1 MSGGSLELLV
11 QGKGG
16 AALALPPVE
25 GGIRWETE
33 RRGSPGRL
41 TFTIAD
47 TGGLTLDEGAAV
59 RMRWNGQNVFY
70 GFLFTQKRGKDGLVS
85 CTAYDQLRYLKNKD
99 TYVYIGKT
107 ASELVSMLAADFHLQ
122 AGSLEDTG
130 FTIAQ
135 RAEDNKTLFDII
147 YNALDL
153 TLQNTGK
160 LFVLYD
166 DFGKISLKNI
176 ESMKLDVLIG
186 EETAED
192 FDYSSSI
199 DGETYDQIKLVYSN
213 KDAGKRD
220 VYLSKDT
227 GNINKWGVLQYFDT
241 LDEKEN
247 GQAKADALLKLY
259 NRALKNLAVKGAFG
273 DVRVRAGS
281 SVPVMLDLGG
291 GVKIS
296 NYMVVEK
303 ARHSFENGLHQMDL
317 TLRGAGFDA

>member
-1 MSGGSLELLV
+1 MSGDLELLV

-16 AALALPPVE
+16 GSLSSPPVE
-25 GGIRWETE
+25 GEIKWETE
-33 RRGSPGRL
+33 RRGVPGKL

-47 TGGLTLDEGAAV
+47 TGGLTLEEGAAV
-59 RMRWNGQNVFY
+59 RMRWKGQNVFY
-70 GFLFTQKRGKDGLVS
+70 GFLFSQKRSKDLLVS

-99 TYVYIGKT
+99 TYVYIGKS
-107 ASELVSMLAADFHLQ
+107 ASELIAMLAADFHLQ
-122 AGSLEDTG
+122 TGSLEDTG
-130 FTIAQ
+130 FKIAQ
-135 RAEDNKTLFDII
+135 RVEDNKTLFDII

-166 DFGKISLKNI
+166 DFGKITLKNI
-176 ESMKLDVLIG
+176 ESMKLDTLIG
-186 EETAED
+186 PETAENY
-192 FDYSSSI
+192 DYQSSI
-199 DGETYDQIKLVYSN
+199 DGDTYDQIKLVFSN
-213 KDAGKRD
+213 QKTGKRD
-220 VYLSKDT
+220 VYLTKDT

-259 NRALKNLAVKGAFG
+259 NQAAKSLTVKGAFG
-273 DVRVRAGS
+273 DIRARAGA

-291 GVKIS
+291 GTKIS

-317 TLRGAGFDA
+317 TLRGGGFNA